1 MPNND
6 ATTPAS
12 APAGPARLRTI
23 IIDDDPLARRT
34 IKDVL
39 QSAGFIVIAEAPT
52 GREGIELVVHYRPD
66 VVLMDV
72 LMPGIDGIEATR
84 LILERVPAAR
94 IVLLTSGD
102 QEDVAMMGLRA
113 GAVGFLRKDID
124 LEVLPRALAGTVD
137 GEAAI
142 SRRLALQLIA
152 QLRRTR
158 EGSIGMRPVRS
169 PLSGREWE
177 VLDMLCEG
185 SGTEDIADTL
195 VLSTETVRS
204 HVKSIL
210 RKLGV
215 SSRSEAIAAAIRLR
229 EDEPAPTRRTG
240 PIPIPIP
247 R

>member
-1 MPNND
+1 VLNND
-6 ATTPAS
+6 PTTPAS
-12 APAGPARLRTI
+12 APAGLARLRTI

-39 QSAGFIVIAEAPT
+39 QAAGFIVIAEAPT

-84 LILERVPAAR
+84 LILERVPDAR

-113 GAVGFLRKDID
+113 GAVGFLQKDID
-124 LEVLPRALAGTVD
+124 LDVLPRALAGTVD

-142 SRRLALQLIA
+142 SRRLALHLIER
-152 QLRRTR
+152 LRRTR

-169 PLSGREWE
+169 TLSGREWE

-185 SGTEDIADTL
+185 SGTEDIADAF

-215 SSRSEAIAAAIRLR
+215 SSRSEAIAAAARLR
-229 EDEPAPTRRTG
+229 EEQPALNGRAG
-240 PIPIPIP
+240 PIAIS

>member
-1 MPNND
+1 VLNSD
-6 ATTPAS
+6 ADTRPSVPEETT
-12 APAGPARLRTI
+12 RLRTI
-23 IIDDDPLARRT
+23 IVDDDPLARRS

-52 GREGIELVVHYRPD
+52 GREAVELVVHYRPD
-66 VVLMDV
+66 IVLMDI

-84 LILERVPAAR
+84 LILERVPDAR
-94 IVLLTSGD
+94 IVLLTSGV
-102 QEDVAMMGLRA
+102 QQDVAMMGLRT
-113 GAVGFLRKDID
+113 GAVGFLQKDVD
-124 LEVLPRALAGTVD
+124 LEALPRALAGTVD

-142 SRRLALQLIA
+142 SRRLALHLIER
-152 QLRRTR
+152 LRRTR

-169 PLSGREWE
+169 TLSGREWE

-185 SGTEDIADTL
+185 SGTEDIADIL

-215 SSRSEAIAAAIRLR
+215 SSRSEAIASAARLR
-229 EDEPAPTRRTG
+229 EEDPAPNGRAG
-240 PIPIPIP
+240 SMPIPT